1 MTFILETRQLSKQ
14 FGGVHALRPFDF
26 KISPGEIRALIG
38 PNGAGKTTFLNLL
51 SGIYTPTNGD
61 ILFKGQQITKIK
73 PHIITRLGI
82 GRTFQTVKPFGK
94 LSVLENV
101 MLGYDCHAKK
111 GIIHILI
118 KSPSAKQEEG
128 ETKEKARKALGFVGM
143 LDKQDMIITSLPY
156 GQQRLV
162 DLARALVHDPDLL
175 LLDEPAAGMTRQ
187 EGSDLVACIRRIRDL
202 GITILLVEH
211 NMRLVMDVSDRI
223 TVLDFGF
230 LIAEG
235 IPEEIRTNPKVIEA
249 YLGKKTNDAIN

>member
-26 KISPGEIRALIG
+26 NISSGEIRALIG

-51 SGIYTPTNGD
+51 SGIYAPTAGD

-73 PHIITRLGI
+73 SHVITRLGV
-82 GRTFQTVKPFGK
+82 GRTFQVVKPFGK

-101 MLGYDCHAKK
+101 MLGYDCRADK
-111 GIIHILI
+111 GIFHILI
-118 KSPSAKQEEG
+118 KSPSAKHEED
-128 ETKEKARKALGFVGM
+128 ETKEKARKALEFVGM
-143 LDKQDMIITSLPY
+143 IDKQNMKITSLPY

-162 DLARALVHDPDLL
+162 DLARALVHDPDLV

-187 EGSDLVACIRRIRDL
+187 EGSDLIACIRQIRDL
-202 GITILLVEH
+202 GITVLLVEH
-211 NMRLVMDVSDRI
+211 NMRLVMDISDRI
-223 TVLDFGF
+223 TVLDFGY

-235 IPEEIRTNPKVIEA
+235 IPEEIRANPKVIEA
-249 YLGKKTNDAIN
+249 YLGKKSYDAIN